1 MEERKAM
8 KKDKLFAAVVL
19 IASMLS
25 SCTSVTQG
33 KTENLNSQSQIEH
46 EAMGDF
52 EHVFLEALTSED
64 SDRIIDCFSE
74 QSRERADDFY
84 EGCGYIFE
92 LYNGNDSPI
101 VVEDNVSSYREI
113 GNNGFWSAKCDCR
126 IEAGNQEYLLR
137 WTMAIDEDA
146 DPVRYELDAL
156 RFERYDDYTALKND
170 DELFYMAN
178 FYNLVTGIYHHGRDI
193 WNKVLHGA
201 DLISLYGQ
209 EPPYSAG
216 QNIPYDQITTPSIE
230 EAEEMGLCF
239 SDELSDPSYDDAKR
253 YVFLFLMSGY
263 NNMGS
268 MWVRTEGEEY
278 ALYCNARLGE
288 DYGLLG
294 IGLDREGKIKG
305 FVFEHGAEDMTG
317 IPEGISGFDSI
328 AEAVDG

>member
-1 MEERKAM
+1 MRKIE
-8 KKDKLFAAVVL
+8 LFASIVL
-19 IASMLS
+19 VASMVS
-25 SCTSVTQG
+25 SCATMPLGRTGQL
-33 KTENLNSQSQIEH
+33 KSQSQIEH

-52 EHVFLEALTSED
+52 ENVFLEALTSED

-74 QSRERADDFY
+74 QSMERADDFD

-101 VVEDNVSSYREI
+101 VVEDSVSSYRQI

-137 WTMAIDEDA
+137 WTMTIDDDA

-156 RFERYDDYTALKND
+156 RFEKYDDYTALKND

-178 FYNLVTGIYHHGRDI
+178 FYNLVTGIYHPGRDI
-193 WNKVLHGA
+193 GNEVLHSM

-216 QNIPYDQITTPSIE
+216 QRIPYDQITVPSIE
-230 EAEEMGLCF
+230 EAEEMGFCF

-278 ALYCNARLGE
+278 ALYCNARLGD
-288 DYGLLG
+288 DYGILG
-294 IGLDREGKIKG
+294 IGLDNEGKIKG
-305 FVFEHGAEDMTG
+305 FVFVKGAEDMDG
-317 IPEGISGFDSI
+317 IPEGISGFEII
-328 AEAVDG
+328 ADALGD

>member
-1 MEERKAM
+1 MRKI
-8 KKDKLFAAVVL
+8 KLFASILLVVSL
-19 IASMLS
+19 LS
-25 SCTSVTQG
+25 SCSILPLGRNEQL
-33 KTENLNSQSQIEH
+33 KSQAQIEH
-46 EAMGDF
+46 EAMEQF
-52 EHVFLEALTSED
+52 EDIFLEALKDMD
-64 SDRIIDCFSE
+64 SDKIIDCFSE
-74 QSRERADDFY
+74 QSRQRTDDFD
-84 EGCGYIFE
+84 EGCEYIFE
-92 LYNGNDSPI
+92 LYNGNDNPEVI
-101 VVEDNVSSYREI
+101 EDNVSSYRVI
-113 GNNGFWSAKCDCR
+113 GSNGFWSAKCYCK
-126 IEAGNQEYLLR
+126 IEAGDEVYFLR

-170 DELFYMAN
+170 DELFYMTN
-178 FYNLVTGIYHHGRDI
+178 FYNWVTGIYHPGRDI

-201 DLISLYGQ
+201 DLIRLYGQ

-239 SDELSDPSYDDAKR
+239 SDELSDPSYNDAKR

-288 DYGLLG
+288 DYGILG
-294 IGLDREGKIKG
+294 IGLDCSGKIKG
-305 FVFEHGAEDMTG
+305 FVFEQGAENMTG

-328 AEAVDG
+328 AKAIQG